1 MYNPKA
7 TQGPIPNANNK
18 VPIPTVPPRYQPIE
32 TTDISKKART
42 DAIGRLVF
50 LWSPVI
56 NPSLGPGPKFAIKYI
71 PLPNPVIK
79 TANIASMI
87 FDSKLSGV
95 ETYFK
100 QTSIIAAIIIAFKIV
115 PITGFSFKNIHKK
128 ITKTLIK
135 KLILP
140 KEKST

>member
-1 MYNPKA
+1 MRKL
-7 TQGPIPNANNK
+7 
-18 VPIPTVPPRYQPIE
+18 E
-32 TTDISKKART
+32 
-42 DAIGRLVF
+42 
-50 LWSPVI
+50 I
-56 NPSLGPGPKFAIKYI
+56 NQLEELTERFFKEMKILKIWQFAIKYI

-115 PITGFSFKNIHKK
+115 PIPGF
-128 ITKTLIK
+128 
-135 KLILP
+135 
-140 KEKST
+140 

>member
-7 TQGPIPNANNK
+7 TQGPIPKANNR

-42 DAIGRLVF
+42 DAIGKLVF
-50 LWSPVI
+50 LCRPVI

-71 PLPNPVIK
+71 QLPNPVIK

-87 FDSKLSGV
+87 FDSKLTGV

-115 PITGFSFKNIHKK
+115 PIPGF
-128 ITKTLIK
+128 
-135 KLILP
+135 
-140 KEKST
+140 